1 MADESSEASVS
12 FFPPGFMPE
21 GYFPEGYFPGD
32 ESSEAP
38 ALIASIPSARVI
50 SVPALSRV
58 IVIQ

>member
-1 MADESSEASVS
+1 MADESSEAPVS

-21 GYFPEGYFPGD
+21 GYFPEGYFP

-38 ALIASIPSARVI
+38 ASLVSIPSARVI